1 MTKNYKRIIY
11 TDRSTES
18 MNNFLKEIN
27 RYKLLTPEEEYDLWK
42 RMKEGSVDA
51 RNQLIC
57 CNLRFAVTIAKKYY
71 CKGLSLEDRVGIA
84 CLGMNLA
91 ADKFDA
97 TKGMRFIS
105 FAKFYMLNE
114 LAKEVKGNHETEELD
129 ACIDNDD
136 ENEFTLYDLLQDKNA
151 ESPDSRISQQVM
163 RDSLEKFCDQ
173 IRHVGAR
180 NIFNDYVTMSE
191 KGYTLGE
198 VAQKYGLTVSQL
210 KEFLGVVEEEAV
222 SLLRDAA

>member
-1 MTKNYKRIIY
+1 
-11 TDRSTES
+11 
-18 MNNFLKEIN
+18 
-27 RYKLLTPEEEYDLWK
+27 
-42 RMKEGSVDA
+42 
-51 RNQLIC
+51 
-57 CNLRFAVTIAKKYY
+57 
-71 CKGLSLEDRVGIA
+71 
-84 CLGMNLA
+84 
-91 ADKFDA
+91 
-97 TKGMRFIS
+97 
-105 FAKFYMLNE
+105 MLNE
-114 LAKEVKGNHETEELD
+114 LAKEAKGNHETEELD